1 MFARFPLI
9 VLIIKI
15 FTVMRWCKYW
25 WCKLAK
31 EEHMANDSMSV
42 VFPLRA
48 TQIAGKMFGILWNR
62 KMVSTP
68 QGYFNG
74 LDLSSIIPL
83 KLMAFKL
90 GLGSIQMNLT
100 GQKGVWQHSHG
111 EAHLSEG
118 RPSVGLSVPFWK
130 NYFLSPTT
138 NCLSLIWVFFKELDT
153 SGHCMC
159 MCVNS
164 SQHTQ

>member
-1 MFARFPLI
+1 M
-9 VLIIKI
+9 
-15 FTVMRWCKYW
+15 
-25 WCKLAK
+25 AK

-100 GQKGVWQHSHG
+100 G
-111 EAHLSEG
+111 
-118 RPSVGLSVPFWK
+118 
-130 NYFLSPTT
+130 
-138 NCLSLIWVFFKELDT
+138 
-153 SGHCMC
+153 
-159 MCVNS
+159 
-164 SQHTQ
+164 